1 MPAIPDPT
9 YLRQVPLFRGLELP
23 DLAVLN
29 GLMRRQVF
37 PPGVRIVTAGQLD
50 DTTYI
55 VREGTVKVQ
64 VEQADGTEVIVSILG
79 PGEVIDASSVGDRF
93 GEGCSILSLEETTLF
108 WIDREAFERCLAR
121 MPTLTTNLAGLLAR
135 RLRLANE
142 RIEAL
147 AALDV
152 RGRIA
157 RHLLLLAREYG
168 VPAQAVGTNG
178 TARNDVDRGGAC
190 AGAVR
195 IPIRLTQVD
204 LASQVGASRVR
215 VNQAIGELRRRQVI
229 SMDHAH
235 HVLVHDLD
243 ALDSLR

>member
-64 VEQADGTEVIVSILG
+64 VEQADGAEVIVAILG

-108 WIDREAFERCLAR
+108 WIDREAFEHCLAS
-121 MPTLTTNLAGLLAR
+121 MPTLTANLARLLAR

-147 AALDV
+147 EALDV
-152 RGRIA
+152 R
-157 RHLLLLAREYG
+157 
-168 VPAQAVGTNG
+168 
-178 TARNDVDRGGAC
+178 
-190 AGAVR
+190 
-195 IPIRLTQVD
+195 
-204 LASQVGASRVR
+204 
-215 VNQAIGELRRRQVI
+215 
-229 SMDHAH
+229 
-235 HVLVHDLD
+235 
-243 ALDSLR
+243 

>member
-37 PPGVRIVTAGQLD
+37 PPGMRIVTASQLD
-50 DTTYI
+50 DTTYV
-55 VREGTVKVQ
+55 VRQGTVKVQ
-64 VEQADGTEVIVSILG
+64 VEQADGAEVIVSILG

-93 GEGCSILSLEETTLF
+93 GEGCSIVSLEETTLF
-108 WIDREAFERCLAR
+108 WIDRQAFERCLAS
-121 MPTLTTNLAGLLAR
+121 MPTLTTNLARLLSR

-168 VPAQAVGTNG
+168 VPANG
-178 TARNDVDRGGAC
+178 TSANGVSD
-190 AGAVR
+190 GAVR
-195 IPIRLTQVD
+195 IPIRLTQGD
-204 LASQVGASRVR
+204 LASLVGASRVR
-215 VNQAIGELRRRQVI
+215 VNQALGDLRKREII
-229 SMDHAH
+229 SLDQAH
-235 HVLVHDLD
+235 HVLVRDLD
-243 ALDSLR
+243 ALDGLR

>member
-37 PPGVRIVTAGQLD
+37 PPGVRIVTASQLD
-50 DTTYI
+50 DTAYI
-55 VREGTVKVQ
+55 VRQGTVKVQ
-64 VEQADGTEVIVSILG
+64 VEQADGAEVIVAILG

-108 WIDREAFERCLAR
+108 WIDREAFERCLAS
-121 MPTLTTNLAGLLAR
+121 MPTLTGNLARLLAR

-157 RHLLLLAREYG
+157 RHLVLLAREYG
-168 VPAQAVGTNG
+168 ESANG
-178 TARNDVDRGGAC
+178 AADPTI
-190 AGAVR
+190 R
-195 IPIRLTQVD
+195 IPLRLTQAD
-204 LASQVGASRVR
+204 LASLVGASRVR
-215 VNQAIGELRRRQVI
+215 VNQALGELRRRRVI
-229 SMDHAH
+229 SVDTGH
-235 HVLVHDLD
+235 HVVIHDL
-243 ALDSLR
+243 AELDGLR